1 MANKR
6 IRRTVIGVGVAAALL
21 VGAPASLAKSPG
33 TLSVSGQP
41 QTSEIQAWSWGLSNS
56 GSAHAGGGA
65 GAGRANIQDVS
76 VTKLVDANSVALVK
90 GVATGQHFEAV
101 TLDFP
106 LATGVSPFV
115 VKLELQDVLVTSYST
130 GGSAGQSDAMT
141 ENVTFNFAKFKYSI
155 GTASFGFNVAE
166 NAPLGWDQVEN
177 TPE

>member
-1 MANKR
+1 MASKR
-6 IRRTVIGVGVAAALL
+6 IRRTLIGVGVAAALL

-33 TLSVSGQP
+33 ALSVSGQP

-56 GSAHAGGGA
+56 GSAQVGGGA

-76 VTKLVDANSVALVK
+76 VTKLIDANSIALTK

-115 VKLELQDVLVTSYST
+115 VKLELKDVVVTAYST
-130 GGSAGQSDAMT
+130 GGSVGQSGALT

>member
-1 MANKR
+1 MA
-6 IRRTVIGVGVAAALL
+6 IRGIWRTVIGVGVGAALL
-21 VGAPASLAKSPG
+21 VGAPAALAKSPG
-33 TLSVSGQP
+33 ALSVSGQP
-41 QTSEIQAWSWGLSNS
+41 QTSEILAWSWGMSNS
-56 GSAHAGGGA
+56 GSAHVGGGV
-65 GAGRANIQDVS
+65 GAGKANIQDVS
-76 VTKLVDANSVALVK
+76 VTKLLDANSVALAK
-90 GVATGQHFEAV
+90 AVATGQHFEAV

-115 VKLELQDVLVTSYST
+115 VKLELQEVLVTSYST

-166 NAPLGWDQVEN
+166 NVPLGWDQVEN